1 MIIASLLFAAS
12 TLFVAVLMRYSRRAN
27 PPAWVNS
34 WLVTDVATAMAI
46 GLFALSIGFA
56 IEFFVTLAE
65 QSHVTVELSFAA
77 LTLVGVVI
85 AWRWC
90 LRQAALEKA
99 GPSGMTPA
107 H

>member
-12 TLFVAVLMRYSRRAN
+12 TLFVAVLMRYSRRAT

-34 WLVTDVATAMAI
+34 WLVSDVATAMAI

-56 IEFFVTLAE
+56 IEFFVTFAE
-65 QSHVTVELSFAA
+65 QPHAAAELSFAA
-77 LTLVGVVI
+77 VTLVGVVI
-85 AWRWC
+85 GWRWC

-99 GPSGMTPA
+99 GVTGMTPA